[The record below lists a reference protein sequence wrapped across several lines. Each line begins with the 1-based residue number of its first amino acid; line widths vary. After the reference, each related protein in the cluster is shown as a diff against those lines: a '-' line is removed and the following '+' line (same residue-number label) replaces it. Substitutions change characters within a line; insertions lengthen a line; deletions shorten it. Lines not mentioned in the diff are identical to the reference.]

1 MREPLIDPIIVK
13 RVKFE
18 HCSNTSLYLNPGDI
32 ITPVWKR
39 GKLVLL
45 LITDRKTGNAF
56 YVNTYTNEIYIESR
70 VSVVYLPQGATIF
83 PHEKTKVDIFH
94 TWITF
99 YPIK

>member
-1 MREPLIDPIIVK
+1 MREPLIDSIIVK
-13 RVKFE
+13 GVKFE
-18 HCSNTSLYLNPGDI
+18 HCSNTNLHLKPGDI

-56 YVNTYTNEIYIESR
+56 YVNTYKNEIYIKAR
-70 VSVVYLPQGATIF
+70 VSVVHLSQGATF
-83 PHEKTKVDIFH
+83 LLHEDTKVNIFH

>member
-56 YVNTYTNEIYIESR
+56 YVNANTKEIYIDSR
-70 VSVVYLPQGATIF
+70 ISVIYTPHGTTFLLYDNVHVSVLSTI
-83 PHEKTKVDIFH
+83 TI
-94 TWITF
+94 